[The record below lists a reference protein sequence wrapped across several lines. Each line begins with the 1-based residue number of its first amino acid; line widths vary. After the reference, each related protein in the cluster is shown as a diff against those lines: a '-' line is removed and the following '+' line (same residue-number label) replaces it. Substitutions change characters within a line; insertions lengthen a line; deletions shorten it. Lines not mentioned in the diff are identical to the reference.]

1 MRGSIDLHI
10 HTTASDGSLSPSE
23 AVALAAKAG
32 MKAIAITDHDTADGV
47 AEAAA
52 AAKEW
57 GIELVPGI
65 ELSVDYKGR
74 GIHILGY
81 FIETGNKGLRA
92 LLDWVISER
101 ERRNAVIA
109 EAMRADGIAVSLDEL
124 HEKYP
129 ESVIGRPH
137 FAAELVSEGKV
148 ESVKEGFDKYLS
160 PGGRYYRKREYIP
173 MDMAFEA
180 FRSCGAKAVFAH
192 PLQYRFSHEELLE
205 LTALLKEKGIVGMEC
220 IYSVYSDEETRYLEA
235 IAGDFDLCVTGGSDF
250 HGAGKPHISIGTGCG
265 DMKVDYELLEK
276 LKEI

>member
-1 MRGSIDLHI
+1 MIGSIDLHI

-23 AVALAAKAG
+23 VVALAEKAG
-32 MKAIAITDHDTADGV
+32 MKAIAITDHDTADGIE
-47 AEAAA
+47 EAAA
-52 AAKEW
+52 AAKEQ

-81 FIETGNKGLRA
+81 FIDTKNKHLRS

-101 ERRNAVIA
+101 ERRNAIIA
-109 EAMRADGIAVSLDEL
+109 EAMRADGMAVSLDEL

-137 FAAELVSEGKV
+137 FAAELVAEGKV

-180 FRSCGAKAVFAH
+180 LRRCGAKAVFAH
-192 PLQYRFSHEELLE
+192 PLQYRLSHEELLE

-220 IYSVYSDEETRYLEA
+220 IYSVYSPEESAYLKTLA
-235 IAGDFDLCVTGGSDF
+235 ADFDLCVTGGSDF

-265 DMKVDYELLEK
+265 DMKVGYELLEK

>member
-1 MRGSIDLHI
+1 MRRRIDLHV
-10 HTTASDGSLSPSE
+10 HTTASDGSLRPSE
-23 AVALAAKAG
+23 AVALAAKEGLA
-32 MKAIAITDHDTADGV
+32 ALAVTDHDTADGIG
-47 AEAAA
+47 EAAA
-52 AAKEW
+52 AALEY

-81 FIETGNKGLRA
+81 FIDPENKHLRS

-101 ERRNAVIA
+101 ERRNGRIA
-109 EAMRADGIAVSLDEL
+109 QSMRDDGLDVSIESL

-129 ESVIGRPH
+129 DSVIGRPH
-137 FAAELVSEGKV
+137 FAAELVAAGMV

-160 PGGRYYRKREYIP
+160 PGGRYFRKREYIP

-180 FRSCGAKAVFAH
+180 LGKSGAKAVFAH
-192 PLQYRFSHEELLE
+192 PLQYKFSHAELVE

-220 IYSVYSDEETRYLEA
+220 IYSVYSPEESAYLKNVA
-235 IAGDFDLCVTGGSDF
+235 ADFDLCITGGSDF
-250 HGAGKPHISIGTGCG
+250 HGAGKPHIHVGSGCG
-265 DMKVDYELLEK
+265 DMEVDYVLLEK

>member
-1 MRGSIDLHI
+1 MSGFIDLHI
-10 HTTASDGSLSPSE
+10 HTTASDGSFSPSE

-57 GIELVPGI
+57 GIELISGI

-81 FIETGNKGLRA
+81 FIDTENEHLCA

-101 ERRNAVIA
+101 ERRNAIIA
-109 EAMRADGIAVSLDEL
+109 EAMRADGIAVSLEEL
-124 HEKYP
+124 REKHP

-137 FAAELVSEGKV
+137 FAAELVAEGKV

-173 MDMAFEA
+173 MDMAFDVL
-180 FRSCGAKAVFAH
+180 RKCGAKAVFAH

-220 IYSVYSDEETRYLEA
+220 IYSVYSDEETRYLEG

-265 DMKVDYELLEK
+265 DMKVGYELLEK
-276 LKEI
+276 LKRK

>member
-1 MRGSIDLHI
+1 MIGSIDLHI

-32 MKAIAITDHDTADGV
+32 MKAIAITDHDTADGIE
-47 AEAAA
+47 EAAA
-52 AAKEW
+52 AAKEQ
-57 GIELVPGI
+57 GIELAPGI

-81 FIETGNKGLRA
+81 FIDTENKHLRS

-101 ERRNAVIA
+101 ERRNAIIA

-137 FAAELVSEGKV
+137 FAAELVAAGKV

-160 PGGRYYRKREYIP
+160 PGGRYYRKRQYIP
-173 MDMAFEA
+173 MDMAFA
-180 FRSCGAKAVFAH
+180 ALRLCGAKAVFAH

-220 IYSVYSDEETRYLEA
+220 IYSVYSDEETRYLKG

-250 HGAGKPHISIGTGCG
+250 HGAGKPHIAIGSGCG
-265 DMKVDYELLEK
+265 DMKVAYELLEK